1 MSELSELILPVG
13 LVFLGA
19 YVVKTGMAGYQT
31 PVCTGPVSQSCLGP
45 ICWTTCTSPAVGPG
59 GMTVGPTTGP
69 GGSVNT
75 DPNVAPR
82 DACPAD
88 PIQGFLAGHLVYH
101 GGLYFRWEC

>member
-1 MSELSELILPVG
+1 MSELSDLILPVG

-45 ICWTTCTSPAVGPG
+45 VCWTTCTSPSVGPSG
-59 GMTVGPTTGP
+59 QTVGPTTGP

-75 DPNVAPR
+75 DPNVAPN
-82 DACPAD
+82 DSC
-88 PIQGFLAGHLVYH
+88 GGGLGWLGGHLVYH
-101 GGLYFRWEC
+101 GGLDFRWEC